1 MSVSQHLILQTEA
14 QEVLTTPSIAKIMP
28 TDVASLCWSKK

>member
-1 MSVSQHLILQTEA
+1 MFVGQHLILQSEA
-14 QEVLTTPSIAKIMP
+14 QEISTTPSLAKIMP

>member
-1 MSVSQHLILQTEA
+1 MSVSQHLILQSEA
-14 QEVLTTPSIAKIMP
+14 QEIITPSITKIMP